1 MSSRPITTFTVVNID
16 QTGLAF
22 LQVCV
27 STETVKVSGLVSRVG
42 VQAIWFTNTERG
54 DGVSGRG
61 GTWCSGGLGWETFVK
76 TFNITLKHI
85 TEDRINV
92 MVFIV

>member
-1 MSSRPITTFTVVNID
+1 LDSWKKRYITTIGQFYRTGRADLNSSSRPITTFTVVNKD
-16 QTGLAF
+16 QSGLAF

-27 STETVKVSGLVSRVG
+27 STETLEVSGLISRVG

-61 GTWCSGGLGWETFVK
+61 GTWCSGGLG
-76 TFNITLKHI
+76 
-85 TEDRINV
+85 
-92 MVFIV
+92 